1 MAEVFS
7 ELKKVVSMTRKG
19 KGPFLLETFTYRYS
33 GHVGP
38 LSDDFQGYRTKKEIN
53 FWKKN
58 DPIKIFQEALYKKK
72 YLNTRKDSLIK
83 KEIYREIKDSFKF
96 AKNSKF
102 PKPGSWLAL
111 NISTKSSSADK
122 ILKNIKQKDSMKNKK

>member
-1 MAEVFS
+1 MTFKVI
-7 ELKKVVSMTRKG
+7 ELKKKLIFG
-19 KGPFLLETFTYRYS
+19 
-33 GHVGP
+33 
-38 LSDDFQGYRTKKEIN
+38 
-53 FWKKN
+53 KN

-122 ILKNIKQKDSMKNKK
+122 ILKNIKQKEFDEKQKVILPKGY